1 MTRFSKTTLCFT
13 VAICL
18 LVAMISLY
26 TATKKRTVASL
37 MERARYAVV
46 NSRTNQVP
54 RSVALELAEKVR
66 KCSSIRI
73 SQKKSVS
80 YGSISLLDSNMK
92 PIVRVGVLKYPLF
105 QVNDI
110 QSEHRIQFELQF
122 DLVSAYGFSMRG
134 YNALKHEK

>member
-1 MTRFSKTTLCFT
+1 
-13 VAICL
+13 
-18 LVAMISLY
+18 
-26 TATKKRTVASL
+26 

-66 KCSSIRI
+66 KGSSIRI

-80 YGSISLLDSNMK
+80 YGSIFLLDSNMK
-92 PIVRVGVLKYPLF
+92 PIARVGVLKYPLF

-122 DLVSAYGFSMRG
+122 DLVKAYGFSMRG